1 MAWQQGSP
9 PITWMLSDEHTSQF
23 PIGWSAP
30 EAAFRFR
37 LSRHCRRRRATQTAQ
52 GKAMRNAG
60 GESMKT
66 AWLTADEAVL
76 SVR

>member
-1 MAWQQGSP
+1 
-9 PITWMLSDEHTSQF
+9 MLSDEHTSQF

-37 LSRHCRRRRATQTAQ
+37 LSRHCRATQTAQ

-60 GESMKT
+60 GESMKNRL
-66 AWLTADEAVL
+66 AYGG
-76 SVR
+76 